1 MNTLST
7 NGTFV
12 NDKRIHQATLR
23 HGDRVRLGDVELVF
37 LTRDRG
43 SPGPRHFVRV
53 VVALGVL
60 SGLAALAWWLL

>member
-23 HGDRVRLGDVELVF
+23 HGDHIRFGDVELVF
-37 LTRDRG
+37 LTRDHG
-43 SPGPRHFVRV
+43 SAGPRRV
-53 VVALGVL
+53 VF
-60 SGLAALAWWLL
+60 LAAGLIVLASVAAWAWWLF